1 MDNPSQIFRMQPEI
15 NSTAV
20 IITALKSICLINGIF
35 GVISLIIPT
44 RIKQIPPTK
53 NIVQWLNPR
62 ARISIMQY
70 IEPPINS
77 KTRYFKKY
85 FTQSSFLQAWTVIL
99 RTGTRTEYHH
109 RTELL

>member
-44 RIKQIPPTK
+44 RIKHIPPTK
-53 NIVQWLNPR
+53 NIVQ
-62 ARISIMQY
+62 
-70 IEPPINS
+70 
-77 KTRYFKKY
+77 
-85 FTQSSFLQAWTVIL
+85 
-99 RTGTRTEYHH
+99 
-109 RTELL
+109 